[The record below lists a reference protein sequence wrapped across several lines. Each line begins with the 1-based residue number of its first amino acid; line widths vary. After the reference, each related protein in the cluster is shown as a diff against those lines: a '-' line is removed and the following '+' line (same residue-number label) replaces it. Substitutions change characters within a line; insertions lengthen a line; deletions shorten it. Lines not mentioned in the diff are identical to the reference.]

1 MTFNYN
7 RYIEELL
14 EQEQQNQGSP
24 YQNVKRLTGKV
35 YKTGKNMASVG
46 DYMQKNLSN
55 PTMQKVGS
63 FLNNNGQSIANGAS
77 KFNNVITPQNYFKGF
92 APKPFSGL
100 SNSAAGGTTGT
111 GSGATAGGAASTVGT
126 LPPMGMGATAG
137 TGAGTSA
144 IGNAIGSEV
153 AGTGSALGGSAIGN
167 AIGAEV
173 GGTAAGLGAGTA
185 AGAGSL
191 AGGTAAGG
199 AAAGAGGAA
208 AGGAA
213 GAGAGGAAAGG
224 AAAGGSAA
232 GAGAAAGPIG
242 ALVALGVMA
251 AMGTNRKRAKKSG
264 QALLSSLNKEGEAAL
279 NQTNEFAKNAIGQD
293 YSQQML
299 PTQGQITGGAAPVN
313 TQDLKVQMLNEYM
326 NGSPIAQAIQQPQQ
340 GSAISNAINEQI
352 PNNMQAI
359 LSQGGVADN
368 VEPQAP
374 LTAEVSQEENIKR
387 GLLDKLFSGASD
399 FYRGFNE
406 NLNNGF
412 KPENLNADKFTETVV
427 NPADT
432 QKIADLQSRLLN
444 DAGYNDWANRAG
456 VDKAAAINAIAE
468 GKNSGNAD
476 VADWIKNNQDAYKE
490 TKETKTYDKGKMA
503 RLGEFMGS
511 AARIAQNPLAQGLL
525 AGGLSAALTGNP
537 LYGLGQGYKFANN
550 RAMSNIYGDVLKQY
564 GVNVPNTGM
573 FGNISGTDMRNIGNM
588 AETHAWH
595 EYLNQKNADE
605 LARKVAKD
613 QADKEYKE
621 NRIQVQQQNANT
633 NQQRVN
639 NQKNKPQTK
648 TQSGDWQLIKGKD
661 GVMYQHNKRTGEYKI
676 LGEKTPL
683 LSNSGEETEE
693 QFRNR
698 VFKNKGSKSNNNNG
712 WAF

>member
-24 YQNVKRLTGKV
+24 YQNLKRMTGKV

-46 DYMQKNLSN
+46 DYMQNNFSN

-63 FLNNNGQSIANGAS
+63 FLNKNGQSIANGANNV
-77 KFNNVITPQNYFKGF
+77 NNVISPQNYFKGF

-100 SNSAAGGTTGT
+100 SGSATSGTAGA

-126 LPPMGMGATAG
+126 LPPMGMGAAAG

-153 AGTGSALGGSAIGN
+153 AGTAAGGSALTGAISSA
-167 AIGAEV
+167 APMA
-173 GGTAAGLGAGTA
+173 TTAGLGAGTA

-224 AAAGGSAA
+224 AAAGGGAA
-232 GAGAAAGPIG
+232 SGAAAAGPIG

-279 NQTNEFAKNAIGQD
+279 NQTNEFAKNANNQIQD

-299 PTQGQITGGAAPVN
+299 PTNNNYNGIAGSAAPL
-313 TQDLKVQMLNEYM
+313 TMQDLNAQAY
-326 NGSPIAQAIQQPQQ
+326 NGSPITQAIQQQQQQ
-340 GSAISNAINEQI
+340 GGAISNAVNEQM
-352 PNNMQAI
+352 PDMQTI
-359 LSQGGVADN
+359 LNQGGVADN
-368 VEPQAP
+368 VQAP
-374 LTAEVSQEENIKR
+374 LTAEAIQEETIKR
-387 GLLDKLFSGASD
+387 GLLDKLFSGAGD